1 MLQCI
6 FSGTALLTGIDIKV
20 LISLPLPLLPHR
32 AVTVTSLEVP
42 SPTGSSTSPPTS
54 RRMMR
59 AGNSE
64 GSVWTRL
71 ATNTGENPGDMRW
84 AMLLGVYSS
93 HCNSILSVASG

>member
-1 MLQCI
+1 
-6 FSGTALLTGIDIKV
+6 
-20 LISLPLPLLPHR
+20 
-32 AVTVTSLEVP
+32 
-42 SPTGSSTSPPTS
+42 
-54 RRMMR
+54 MR

-93 HCNSILSVASG
+93 HCNSVLSVASTWRGRSLQYSILYHTRTMYTTSSALKGVCVSEVCKDVYEGQGVNTEYEYSL